1 MFYKRFSLAA
11 GMALLVLVVAMP
23 ASASAFKLVKAD
35 GSAITKHT
43 EIHLTGHT
51 EVLDSIGSGFKCEI
65 NTTLTTKDGTEA
77 NTEIIKTQQITN
89 SCVGI
94 SILKGCTVTNDTTA
108 MTGKFSFDENA
119 WTFGFS
125 MNDTLGNCG
134 TLTFSNWLFEPMKVV
149 VGNGLITVG
158 IMEGKGTEEGDAGK
172 LNATIS
178 GELTIGQYTEAG
190 VNKGSAKSAFKIV

>member
-11 GMALLVLVVAMP
+11 SMALLILVVAMP

-43 EIHLTGHT
+43 EIHLIGHT
-51 EVLDSIGSGFKCEI
+51 EVLDSSASGFKCEI
-65 NTTLTTKDGTEA
+65 NTTLTTQDGTEA

-89 SCVGI
+89 TCVGI
-94 SILKGCTVTNDTTA
+94 GLFKGCAITKDTTA
-108 MTGKFSFDENA
+108 MTGKFTFDENA

-125 MNDTLGNCG
+125 MNNTLGPCG
-134 TLTFSNWLFEPMKVV
+134 VYTFSNWLFEPMKVV
-149 VGNGLITVG
+149 VGKAAITVG
-158 IMEGKGTEEGDAGK
+158 IMEGKGTNDDNAGK
-172 LNATIS
+172 FNASIS

-190 VNKGSAKSAFKIV
+190 VNKGSAKGVFKIV

>member
-1 MFYKRFSLAA
+1 MFYKRFSLVA
-11 GMALLVLVVAMP
+11 GMAFLLAVVAMP
-23 ASASAFKLVKAD
+23 ASASAFKLVKVD

-51 EVLDSIGSGFKCEI
+51 EVLDSTSSGFKCEI

-77 NTEIIKTQQITN
+77 TTEIIKTQQITN

-94 SILKGCTVTNDTTA
+94 GLLKECSITNDTTA
-108 MTGKFSFDENA
+108 MTGKFAFDENA

-125 MNDTLGNCG
+125 MNDTLAGCIY
-134 TLTFSNWLFEPMKVV
+134 TFSNWTFEPMKVV
-149 VGNGLITVG
+149 VGKAGITVG
-158 IMEGKGTEEGDAGK
+158 IMEGKGGEEDDAGK
-172 LNATIS
+172 FNASIS

-190 VNKGSAKSAFKIV
+190 VNKGSAKGVFKIV